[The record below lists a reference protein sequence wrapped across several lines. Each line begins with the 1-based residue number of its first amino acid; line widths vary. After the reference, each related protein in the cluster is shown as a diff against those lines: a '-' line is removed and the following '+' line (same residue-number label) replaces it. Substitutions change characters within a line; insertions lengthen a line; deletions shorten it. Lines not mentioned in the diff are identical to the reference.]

1 MHGGFQPSRSQRR
14 RSRPP
19 VCGFW
24 LVDEGPPIEAATNT
38 ENTDS
43 TENENKWCKAK
54 AGRATR
60 PMPKQ
65 VTLGDFLDKN
75 TFATLQDTPTDH

>member
-1 MHGGFQPSRSQRR
+1 M
-14 RSRPP
+14 
-19 VCGFW
+19 
-24 LVDEGPPIEAATNT
+24 DEGPPIEAATNT

-65 VTLGDFLDKN
+65 ITLGDFIDKN
-75 TFATLQDTPTDH
+75 TFATLHDTPTDH